1 MAVITIGTTGATWGL
16 TAETGILVQTT
27 SNKVNREKNEVRN
40 EQGDFALVAFY
51 NPLRKISVSGVIV
64 GTTGIAAAAPGV
76 ALTIANLGTSNG
88 ITTGGVYCDDVE
100 IAGGNTEFKKITTNA
115 TQYAFA
121 AV

>member
-27 SNKVNREKNEVRN
+27 SDKTNREKNEVRN
-40 EQGDFALVAFY
+40 EQGDFALVALY

-64 GTTGIAAAAPGV
+64 GATGIAAAAPGV

-88 ITTGGVYCDDVE
+88 VTTGGVYTDDVE
-100 IAGGNTEFKKITTNA
+100 IAKGNTEFKKISVNA

-121 AV
+121 